1 MTQIFYWLR
10 RTQIVIYND
19 NEGFFFFFC
28 LTTVGIYFFFLYMN
42 WKYKVTVNMPF
53 DKNIFTKKCTFL
65 YNSCQLHVSTSPMI
79 PAIPTN
85 CQYII
90 SVLFLNLVK
99 FFFQPIDTWNK
110 HDKGLFTGQTKK
122 RERWE
127 SQKCF

>member
-1 MTQIFYWLR
+1 
-10 RTQIVIYND
+10 
-19 NEGFFFFFC
+19 
-28 LTTVGIYFFFLYMN
+28 
-42 WKYKVTVNMPF
+42 MPF

-110 HDKGLFTGQTKK
+110 HDKVLFTRQTKK
-122 RERWE
+122 SERWE
-127 SQKCF
+127 ARNVFKVTQINYNS